1 LSASS
6 RFLNPLARDSQTGKI
21 AAGPAKGCQIA
32 RSRRGVVLFAN
43 GLRRDR
49 IGIATGEVEEPRPIA
64 SQPAST
70 RLTVDL
76 FRRASVWLVLAAVII
91 AMVLTMTL
99 RVRVDPT
106 GSSVLECLV
115 AALLWASR
123 AWWNRS
129 GHERMADACGTVAIV
144 ALGGMAC
151 GAIAMLELRLGF
163 PLADSR
169 LHAID
174 LALGVN
180 GIAIVEALLRTGHW
194 IFWIMAPAYNFT
206 IPIFFGGLL
215 LLSWLGDRVEAWRA
229 AFCFVGSL
237 LTTCVVAMFTPAK
250 GIGMWAPPELLA
262 RLPELAMRS
271 FWAHFDQ
278 FYFGANPVLRMQV
291 VDGVISFPSF
301 HCVVGFLVLAMWRRN
316 IWTLLAAGTWLVFM
330 LLGTFPGGGHYF
342 IDLVAGFFV
351 WAAWFALSL
360 YLERREITPA
370 LP

>member
-1 LSASS
+1 LVDRTAVERFRQLSM
-6 RFLNPLARDSQTGKI
+6 
-21 AAGPAKGCQIA
+21 
-32 RSRRGVVLFAN
+32 
-43 GLRRDR
+43 
-49 IGIATGEVEEPRPIA
+49 
-64 SQPAST
+64 
-70 RLTVDL
+70 
-76 FRRASVWLVLAAVII
+76 WLVFASALIAVS
-91 AMVLTMTL
+91 MTL
-99 RVRVDPT
+99 ALKVHVDPSGT
-106 GSSVLECLV
+106 YALEWLI
-115 AALLWASR
+115 AALLLASR
-123 AWWNRS
+123 VWWDRS
-129 GHERMADACGTVAIV
+129 DHQRMADACGTVGTV
-144 ALGGMAC
+144 AVGGMAC

-163 PLADSR
+163 PLADAR

-237 LTTCVVAMFTPAK
+237 LTTCGVAMFTPAK

-278 FYFGANPVLRMQV
+278 FYFGAKPVLRMQV

-301 HCVVGFLVLAMWRRN
+301 HCVVGFLVLAMWRKN
-316 IWTLLAAGTWLVFM
+316 IWTLLAAGTWLFFM

-360 YLERREITPA
+360 YIERHPNREMTPV
-370 LP
+370 LT